1 MDTISDETQS
11 VEFKSLWKDD
21 FLRIIS
27 SFANLEGGELFIGI
41 DDEGNVIGVKQ
52 SKNLMEVIPNKISG
66 KLGVIPSVK
75 LEKKDKKDIIRIEIN
90 PSSVPISY
98 NGKFY
103 MRSGSTTRELKG
115 TELAH
120 FLLAKIGRTWDDY
133 IEEGTRFE
141 DIDIETVEKFKSLA
155 RDRIPSISMEKDCKT
170 VMEKLD
176 LISNGKLKK
185 AAILLFG
192 KKPQKCFFQANVRIG
207 KFRTDTEILTDDR
220 IEGNLFDQLEKS
232 LDVLRTK
239 YLKTEISFEGIH
251 RRDILEY
258 PYEALKEAI
267 INALIHRDYLS
278 TSEIQI
284 RVYDDKMIIM
294 NSGKLPHDIPAES
307 LKSVHPSKPRNRL
320 LAQVFYYAGLI
331 EGWGRGT
338 LKIVD
343 ECVTHGLPEPD
354 FKEDSGTMMVYFYKD
369 PWREENLREI
379 GLNDRQ
385 IKAVMYLKKEGA
397 INLSSYR
404 ELVPDVHEKTL
415 YRDLINLVN
424 RGTLKSVGEKKG
436 RKYILK

>member
-1 MDTISDETQS
+1 MDTIGDETQS

-21 FLRIIS
+21 FLKIIS

-66 KLGVIPSVK
+66 KLGIIPSVK
-75 LEKKDKKDIIRIEIN
+75 LEKKDKQDVIHIEIN

-103 MRSGSTTRELKG
+103 VRSGSTTRELRDN
-115 TELAH
+115 ELAH
-120 FLLAKIGRTWDDY
+120 FLITKMGRTWDDF
-133 IEEGTRFE
+133 IEERTSIE
-141 DIDIETVEKFKSLA
+141 DIDYDTVERFKRLA
-155 RDRIPSISMEKDCKT
+155 MDRIPSISMEKDCKT
-170 VMEKLD
+170 VLEKLD
-176 LISNGKLKK
+176 LISNGKVKR
-185 AAILLFG
+185 AAVLLFG
-192 KKPQKCFFQANVRIG
+192 KKPQKCYFHANVRIG
-207 KFRTDTEILTDDR
+207 KFLTDTEILTDDR
-220 IEGNLFDQLEKS
+220 IEGNLFIQLEKS

-284 RVYDDKMIIM
+284 RIYNDKMIIM
-294 NSGKLPHDIPAES
+294 NSGKLPRDIPAER
-307 LKSVHPSKPRNRL
+307 LKTIHPSKPRNRL
-320 LAQVFYYAGLI
+320 LAQVFYFAGLI

-354 FKEDSGTMMVYFYKD
+354 FIEDSGTMMVYLYKD
-369 PWREENLREI
+369 QWTEENLRKMD
-379 GLNDRQ
+379 LNDRQ
-385 IKAVMYLKKEGA
+385 IKAVMYMKKEGT
-397 INLSSYR
+397 INLSSYK
-404 ELVPDVHEKTL
+404 ELVQDVNEKTL
-415 YRDLINLVN
+415 YRDLINLVD
-424 RGTLKSVGEKKG
+424 RGTIRSIGEKKG
-436 RKYILK
+436 RKYVLK